1 MTPVPGAVQYICD
14 SCAWGCTVHMT
25 PVPGA
30 VLYIYDSC
38 AGAVQYIYDSVLG
51 SMERTP
57 DFESRGPLAIISK
70 LGKFHSL
77 HFASVHSAVYMS
89 AWQETMLDT
98 CERI

>member
-1 MTPVPGAVQYICD
+1 MTPV
-14 SCAWGCTVHMT
+14 
-25 PVPGA
+25 
-30 VLYIYDSC
+30 L
-38 AGAVQYIYDSVLG
+38 GAVQYIYDSVLG
-51 SMERTP
+51 CSRSMERIS
-57 DFESRGPLAIISK
+57 DFKSRGPLAIISK

>member
-1 MTPVPGAVQYICD
+1 
-14 SCAWGCTVHMT
+14 MT

-30 VLYIYDSC
+30 VLYIYDS
-38 AGAVQYIYDSVLG
+38 VLG
-51 SMERTP
+51 CSRSMERTS